1 MFGPTASGKTQ
12 LSLRIAE
19 ELDVEIISADSRQVF
34 RGLDIGTA
42 KVPPEIRR
50 GVPHHGI
57 DICEP
62 HESFD
67 TGRFRRYA
75 ETVMTEIKE
84 RRKLPLI
91 VGGTGLYLSALLK
104 DFLDDEIG
112 PGKDAVIK
120 EHHSRIMSRRRAGE
134 ADALFTELEDVDPDS
149 ARKYHDRNPRR
160 VDRALLYY
168 HTHGLPFSEAHRTR
182 SMKAHTDIAVFV
194 IERDRDELNERIAR
208 RVNEMWD
215 QGLEDEVRR
224 LLDDGIPRHAQ
235 SLATVG
241 YREMLE
247 YLDGRLTRAQAL
259 EATVV
264 ATRRYAKRQR
274 TWARHQFPDA
284 RVLRGDDDEMMR

>member
-1 MFGPTASGKTQ
+1 MNMSGLAVFGPTASGKTQ

-67 TGRFRRYA
+67 TGHFRRYA

-112 PGKDAVIK
+112 PGMDAVIK
-120 EHHSRIMSRRRAGE
+120 EHRSRLM
-134 ADALFTELEDVDPDS
+134 
-149 ARKYHDRNPRR
+149 
-160 VDRALLYY
+160 
-168 HTHGLPFSEAHRTR
+168 
-182 SMKAHTDIAVFV
+182 
-194 IERDRDELNERIAR
+194 
-208 RVNEMWD
+208 
-215 QGLEDEVRR
+215 
-224 LLDDGIPRHAQ
+224 
-235 SLATVG
+235 
-241 YREMLE
+241 
-247 YLDGRLTRAQAL
+247 
-259 EATVV
+259 
-264 ATRRYAKRQR
+264 
-274 TWARHQFPDA
+274 
-284 RVLRGDDDEMMR
+284 